1 MSYVDPGVTEA
12 FVLRVRSSIIAQPSR
27 LWYNTYEARFF
38 GSPATEALD
47 QLAEGLA
54 FYHREMLLN
63 IFRVDSVTIST
74 WAADSHPYN
83 PASFVTVPKNYAGAR
98 PIGIGTPAD
107 LRTVLY
113 VKRLAE
119 SGRIGRIFFRGCLL
133 IGDLT
138 SAGGEWALSDL
149 STMEGLH
156 DDALATGEIAQ
167 FWVTGE
173 QLLKLSLIGESGLTR
188 EIENH
193 VVGGTTQ
200 VKLNHKYFDVA

>member
-12 FVLRVRSSIIAQPSR
+12 FVFRVQQSIISQPSR
-27 LWYNTYEARFF
+27 KWFNTYEARFF
-38 GSPATEALD
+38 GSPATETLD

-54 FYHREMLLN
+54 LYSRDMLLN
-63 IFRVDSVTIST
+63 IFQVDSVTIAT
-74 WAADSHPYN
+74 WAEDSHPYN
-83 PASFVTVPKNYAGAR
+83 PLSFTTQPKGYAGTR

-113 VKRLAE
+113 VKRIPEA
-119 SGRIGRIFFRGCLL
+119 GRVGRIFHRGFLL

-138 SAGGEWALSDL
+138 SSSGEWALADAGAIE
-149 STMEGLH
+149 TLH
-156 DDALATGEIAQ
+156 DEALGTGEIAQ

-173 QLLKLSLIGESGLTR
+173 QLLKLCLIGESGVTR
-188 EIENH
+188 EIENF

-200 VKLNHKYFDVA
+200 VKLNHKYFDIP